1 MKTILTIIL
10 IAIAMILLMAWFDKH
25 DKEVM
30 QSAELYEKCVT
41 IQYGG
46 MTPAHYYE
54 INGEYPECDYQ
65 ANQK

>member
-1 MKTILTIIL
+1 MKTILAIPLIL
-10 IAIAMILLMAWFDKH
+10 IAITLILAWSAKH
-25 DKEVM
+25 DQQVM

-54 INGEYPECDYQ
+54 INGEYPECDYK